1 MNLSHRSSTAFPH
14 HSGLRRRLALAH
26 RQVLAYATDIKT
38 LLHRLRTKEQE
49 LEKVEAARRFYTHQM
64 ERSLKASE
72 QRAAELE
79 TAHLDTV
86 FRLLQATKLRDSETG
101 LHLRRMAGLVE
112 LMACEAGLGTEEA
125 RCIAEA
131 SKLHDIGKIGI
142 EDAILRKNG
151 PLTSEEWVTMHQHTV
166 IGAELLSGSP
176 SPLLQRAERIA
187 LHHHECWNGAGYP
200 YGLRGEEISLEA
212 RIVMLCDQYDA
223 LRSVRPYKPAHDHAT
238 VCDILINGDGKT
250 HPAHFD
256 PQLLALFRDLQPR
269 FEKIWQDMRHEE
281 ELGLKLRCA

>member
-1 MNLSHRSSTAFPH
+1 VSPRHGLSTAFEDH
-14 HSGLRRRLALAH
+14 TGLRRRLAQAH
-26 RQVLAYATDIKT
+26 RQILAYARDIKT
-38 LLHRLRTKEQE
+38 LLHRLRAKEQE
-49 LEKVEAARRFYTHQM
+49 LDKAEVAQRFYTHQM

-79 TAHLDTV
+79 AAHLDTI
-86 FRLLQATKLRDSETG
+86 FRLLQATTLRDSETG
-101 LHLRRMAGLVE
+101 IHLRRIASLAELVAWE
-112 LMACEAGLGTEEA
+112 VGLGREEA

-151 PLTSEEWVTMHQHTV
+151 PLTSEQWVIMHQHTV

-187 LHHHECWNGAGYP
+187 LHHHECWDGTGYP
-200 YGLRGEEISLEA
+200 YGLRGEEIPLEA

-223 LRSVRPYKPAHDHAT
+223 LRSVRPYKPAYEHAA
-238 VCDILINGDGKT
+238 VCDILLNGDGKT
-250 HPAHFD
+250 RPQHFD
-256 PQLLALFRDLQPR
+256 PQLLKLFRHLQPR
-269 FEKIWQDMRHEE
+269 FEEIWNEVRHDEE
-281 ELGLKLRCA
+281 MALKRCA